1 MNKRAIILA
10 AWLALSPV
18 AVANRCTAEASFA
31 VRECSCAVRNRIAA
45 GWNPAKVLSAFY
57 APDAVATPDQ
67 VQAVA
72 DMLDGSAVCDKRLYF
87 MWSDADIA
95 YLRLEAYTPALV
107 VTGDDGRKV
116 SFYSRRFQKEQ
127 SK

>member
-18 AVANRCTAEASFA
+18 AVANRCAGEFSAA
-31 VRECSCAVRNRIAA
+31 VVECSCAVRNRIAA

-72 DMLDGSAVCDKRLYF
+72 DVLDGAAVCDPDLYF
-87 MWSDADIA
+87 MYGKGDEHAA
-95 YLRLEAYTPALV
+95 HLTGYTPALV
-107 VTGDDGRKV
+107 VRRGDGEV
-116 SFYSRRFQKEQ
+116 WFYSRWFRREQ

>member
-1 MNKRAIILA
+1 MNRSAIILA

-18 AVANRCTAEASFA
+18 AVANRCAAEASFA
-31 VRECSCAVRNRIAA
+31 VRECACTVVNRIAE
-45 GWNPAKVLSAFY
+45 GWNPLRVLSAYY
-57 APDAVATPDQ
+57 APSITASEAQ

-72 DMLDGSAVCDKRLYF
+72 DVLDGSAVCDKRLYF

-95 YLRLEAYTPALV
+95 YLGLEAYTPALV

-116 SFYSRRFQKEQ
+116 SFYSRWFRREQ
-127 SK
+127 